1 MSRYMTGLRRVRRGC
16 VCPQVFVLLTSGCVL
31 LPLVSI
37 PTFHKLRFVSLL
49 SVGSMVYVTFVVVFR
64 GAVRQRE
71 SFAELKPPQPL
82 TPAKTNPAETTL
94 PC

>member
-1 MSRYMTGLRRVRRGC
+1 MWLYV
-16 VCPQVFVLLTSGCVL
+16 QVFVLLTSGCVL

-64 GAVRQRE
+64 GAVRQRKY
-71 SFAELKPPQPL
+71 FIL
-82 TPAKTNPAETTL
+82 
-94 PC
+94 

>member
-1 MSRYMTGLRRVRRGC
+1 MA

-71 SFAELKPPQPL
+71 SFAELKAPQKSL
-82 TPAKTNPAETTL
+82 DARRHRSSDAHV
-94 PC
+94 C

>member
-1 MSRYMTGLRRVRRGC
+1 MYGAAVC
-16 VCPQVFVLLTSGCVL
+16 VQVFVLLTSGCVL

-71 SFAELKPPQPL
+71 SFAELKAPQKSL
-82 TPAKTNPAETTL
+82 SDARRHRSSDAHV
-94 PC
+94 C

>member
-1 MSRYMTGLRRVRRGC
+1 MLAKPSESYVAVRQMVGRASRPSAGKRE
-16 VCPQVFVLLTSGCVL
+16 GCVL

-64 GAVRQRE
+64 GAVRQRNVG
-71 SFAELKPPQPL
+71 
-82 TPAKTNPAETTL
+82 TAETNMLSGQVTQV
-94 PC
+94 C

>member
-1 MSRYMTGLRRVRRGC
+1 MA

-64 GAVRQRE
+64 GAVRQRNVG
-71 SFAELKPPQPL
+71 
-82 TPAKTNPAETTL
+82 TAETNMLSGQVTQV
-94 PC
+94 C

>member
-1 MSRYMTGLRRVRRGC
+1 MA

-64 GAVRQRE
+64 GAVRQRK
-71 SFAELKPPQPL
+71 SFAELNAPQKSL
-82 TPAKTNPAETTL
+82 SDARRAICL
-94 PC
+94 SVQVHVC